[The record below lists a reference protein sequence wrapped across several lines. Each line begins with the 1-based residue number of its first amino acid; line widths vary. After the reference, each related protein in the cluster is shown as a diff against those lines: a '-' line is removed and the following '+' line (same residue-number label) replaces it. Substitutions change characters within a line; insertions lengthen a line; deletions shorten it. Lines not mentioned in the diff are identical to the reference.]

1 MQNVRIN
8 RARARIGRLGLAI
21 LLSAGL
27 SFAAACD
34 TSEERAES
42 HYQSGLALLEE
53 GDVERALIEF
63 RNVFELNSTHEGAR
77 AAYARTLRD
86 RGHVKDAYGEYLRL
100 VEQYPENLEGQRALA
115 DIAASTQNWS
125 DAERHVAKALELA
138 PDDIKMLSIA
148 NAVDYFNAVQ
158 GRENDAQKAAIV
170 KAQALIEEDE
180 SLRNARNVLI
190 DSLLRKQDWYAALD
204 AIDDGLAAEPD
215 HKELYRI
222 RLGILQQIGDLD
234 GIDSQL
240 RDLMD
245 RFPQERDVYK
255 QTLVRFLINQEKL
268 DEAEAFIRSE
278 SERDDASPEDR
289 VFLISFLEQMRGQE
303 AALAEVEK
311 QLASEIP
318 DDATFRSMRAKLK
331 FQMGDVDAGIAEMEE
346 LTASAER
353 TDLTRSFEVDL
364 ARMLFQE
371 DNAVGARALVEKVLA
386 EDPAQPDAVKL
397 KANWLIDDDE
407 TADAIVM
414 LRDALNDS
422 PEDADI
428 MSLMARA
435 YEREGNQ
442 DLRSEMLALAVQ
454 ASGKAPAE
462 SLRYASSLA
471 DNDNLLAAEG
481 ILIDAL
487 RLAPKNTALLA
498 ALGDVYTRME
508 DWARTDDVIA
518 ALNALDQPNAKRQA
532 TELTARKLTGQDRA
546 DELTLLL
553 EGLEDDPA
561 LGKSAQYAL
570 LRNRLETSGPEA
582 AETYLDELLAQNP
595 EDPTLRFMKGGF
607 LAEAGETAEAEEQF
621 RALVTENPQYANVWI
636 ALYRM
641 KQQAGDFDGAN
652 DVLDEALAS
661 LPTNGTLLWARA
673 GEYERAGDLDAALEV
688 YEAMYAENSDSLI
701 VANNLASLL
710 VTHRGG
716 DESLQRAYAVARR
729 LRDSNV
735 PAFQDTYGWI
745 TYRRGS
751 YEPALEYLRA
761 AAEGLPGDVTVQY
774 HLAANLAA
782 LEMTE
787 EALAQFQKVKAM
799 IDPDNPPPFAADVDS
814 EIQKLSQSPAS
825 E

>member
-1 MQNVRIN
+1 MRTRTGRI
-8 RARARIGRLGLAI
+8 GLAI

-42 HYQSGLALLEE
+42 HYQSALSLLEE

-63 RNVFELNSTHEGAR
+63 RNVFQLNGTHEGAR
-77 AAYARTLRD
+77 ETYARTLYEH
-86 RGHVKDAYGEYLRL
+86 GHIPDAYGEYLRL

-115 DIAASTQNWS
+115 EIAASTQNWS
-125 DAERHVAKALELA
+125 DAESHVAKALALA
-138 PDDIKMLSIA
+138 PDDIKMLSIE
-148 NAVDYFNAVQ
+148 NAVAYFNAVQ
-158 GRENDAQKAAIV
+158 AREDDAQQAAIV
-170 KAQALIEEDE
+170 KAQALITEDS
-180 SLRNARNVLI
+180 SLKNARNILI
-190 DSLLRKQDWYAALD
+190 DNLLRKQEWYAALD
-204 AIDDGLAAEPD
+204 AIDDGLAIDPD
-215 HKELYRI
+215 QKELYGI
-222 RLGILQQIGDLD
+222 RLGILQQVGDLK
-234 GIDSQL
+234 GIEAQL

-245 RFPQERDVYK
+245 RFPQERGAYK

-268 DEAEAFIRSE
+268 DEAETFIRSE
-278 SERDDASPEDR
+278 AEREGASPEDR

-311 QLASEIP
+311 QLAAGLA
-318 DDATFRSMRAKLK
+318 DDANFRSMRAKLN
-331 FQMGDVDAGIAEMEE
+331 FQMGETDAGIAEMEE
-346 LTASAER
+346 LTADAER
-353 TDLTRSFEVDL
+353 NDLTRSFEVDL
-364 ARMLFQE
+364 ARMLFQQ

-407 TADAIVM
+407 TADAIAM

-422 PEDADI
+422 PDDADI

-454 ASGKAPAE
+454 ASGKAPVE

-471 DNDNLLAAEG
+471 DDDNLLAAEG

-487 RLAPKNTALLA
+487 RLAPQNPALLA

-508 DWARTDDVIA
+508 DWSRTDDVIA
-518 ALNALDQPNAKRQA
+518 ALNALDDPNARRQA
-532 TELTARKLTGQDRA
+532 TELTARKLTGQDRSE
-546 DELTLLL
+546 ELTTLL
-553 EGLEDDPA
+553 EGLENDAA

-570 LRNRLETSGPEA
+570 LRSRLETDGPEA
-582 AETYLDELLAQNP
+582 AETYLNDLLAESP
-595 EDPTLRFMKGGF
+595 DDPTLRFMKGGF

-621 RALVTENPQYANVWI
+621 RALLAENPQYANVWI

-641 KQQAGDFDGAN
+641 KQQAGDLDAAN
-652 DVLDEALAS
+652 AVLDEALAA
-661 LPTNGTLLWARA
+661 LPTNGTLLWAKA
-673 GEYERAGDLDAALEV
+673 GELERAGDLDAAIEI
-688 YEAMYAENSDSLI
+688 YEAMYAENSNSLI

-710 VTHRGG
+710 ATHRG
-716 DESLQRAYAVARR
+716 DEESLQRAYTVSRR
-729 LRDSNV
+729 LRESDV
-735 PAFQDTYGWI
+735 PAFQDTFGWI
-745 TYRRGS
+745 SHRRGNH
-751 YEPALEYLRA
+751 EAALEHLRA
-761 AAEGLPGDVTVQY
+761 AAAGLPGDVTVQY

-799 IDPDNPPPFAADVDS
+799 INPDNPPEFSAEVDS
-814 EIQKLSQSPAS
+814 AIQQLSQPAAS

>member
-1 MQNVRIN
+1 MRT
-8 RARARIGRLGLAI
+8 RTGRVGLAI

-42 HYQSGLALLEE
+42 HYQSALSLLEE

-63 RNVFELNSTHEGAR
+63 RNVFQLNGTHEGAR
-77 AAYARTLRD
+77 ETYARTLYEH
-86 RGHVKDAYGEYLRL
+86 GHIPDAYGEYLRL

-115 DIAASTQNWS
+115 EIAASTQNWS
-125 DAERHVAKALELA
+125 DAESHVAKALALA
-138 PDDIKMLSIA
+138 PDDIKMLSIE
-148 NAVDYFNAVQ
+148 NAVAYFNAVQ
-158 GRENDAQKAAIV
+158 AREDDAQQAAIV
-170 KAQALIEEDE
+170 KAQALITEDS
-180 SLRNARNVLI
+180 SLKNARNILI
-190 DSLLRKQDWYAALD
+190 DNLLRKQEWYAALD
-204 AIDDGLAAEPD
+204 AIDDGLAIDPD
-215 HKELYRI
+215 QKDLYGI
-222 RLGILQQIGDLD
+222 RLGILQQVGDLK
-234 GIDSQL
+234 GIEAQL

-245 RFPQERDVYK
+245 RFPQERGAYK
-255 QTLVRFLINQEKL
+255 QTLVRFLINQQKL
-268 DEAEAFIRSE
+268 DEAETFIRSE
-278 SERDDASPEDR
+278 AEREGASPEDR

-311 QLASEIP
+311 QLAAGLA
-318 DDATFRSMRAKLK
+318 DDANFRSMRAKLN
-331 FQMGDVDAGIAEMEE
+331 FQMGETDAGIAEMEE
-346 LTASAER
+346 LTADAER
-353 TDLTRSFEVDL
+353 NDLTRSFEVDL
-364 ARMLFQE
+364 ARMLFQQ

-407 TADAIVM
+407 TADAIAM

-422 PEDADI
+422 PDDADI

-454 ASGKAPAE
+454 ASGKAPVE

-471 DNDNLLAAEG
+471 DDDNLLAAEG

-487 RLAPKNTALLA
+487 RLAPQNPALLA

-508 DWARTDDVIA
+508 DWSRTDDVIA
-518 ALNALDQPNAKRQA
+518 ALNALDDPNARRQA
-532 TELTARKLTGQDRA
+532 TELTARKLTGQDRSE
-546 DELTLLL
+546 ELTTLL
-553 EGLEDDPA
+553 EGLENDAA

-570 LRNRLETSGPEA
+570 LRSRLETDGPEA
-582 AETYLDELLAQNP
+582 AETYLNDLLAESP
-595 EDPTLRFMKGGF
+595 DDATLRFMKGGF

-641 KQQAGDFDGAN
+641 KQQAGDLDAAN
-652 DVLDEALAS
+652 AVLDEALVA
-661 LPTNGTLLWARA
+661 LPTNGTLLWAKA
-673 GEYERAGDLDAALEV
+673 GELERAGDLDAAIEI
-688 YEAMYAENSDSLI
+688 YEAMYAENSNSLI

-710 VTHRGG
+710 ATHRG
-716 DESLQRAYAVARR
+716 DEESLQRAYTVSRR
-729 LRDSNV
+729 LRESDV
-735 PAFQDTYGWI
+735 PAFQDTFGWI
-745 TYRRGS
+745 SHRRGNH
-751 YEPALEYLRA
+751 EAALEHLRA
-761 AAEGLPGDVTVQY
+761 AAAGLPGDVTVQY

-787 EALAQFQKVKAM
+787 EALEQFQKVKA
-799 IDPDNPPPFAADVDS
+799 IINPENPPAFSAEVDS
-814 EIQKLSQSPAS
+814 EIQKLSQPATS